1 MSCMLLFLK
10 KGEEIGHKKSMP
22 VNDIVKFI
30 TNDYIFQLPVL
41 QNCKLLLRAMQPMTN
56 EMLFPLVLRLYEEKN
71 CTIEIRHCTHNTAT
85 SQTCIPTGTH
95 TKKKLIPHYST
106 LHYTTQVFH
115 THAHKT
121 LHTHVCMH
129 ARTHMH
135 IQMHKHRHAHTDR
148 QTCTDRQTDKHAHTH
163 THMQTETYTYSTHT
177 QACTH
182 RHTHTCTH
190 RHTQTCTQTQ
200 TDKHTPGISSISIQP
215 RYRKASR

>member
-1 MSCMLLFLK
+1 MLLFLK

-95 TKKKLIPHYST
+95 TKKEAYTTLLYAT
-106 LHYTTQVFH
+106 LHYTGISHTCTQNTTH
-115 THAHKT
+115 TCMHACMYTHAHT
-121 LHTHVCMH
+121 NAQT
-129 ARTHMH
+129 
-135 IQMHKHRHAHTDR
+135 
-148 QTCTDRQTDKHAHTH
+148 QTCTDRQTDRQTDRHAHTH
-163 THMQTETYTYSTHT
+163 THTHANRDIHIQYTYTGM
-177 QACTH
+177 
-182 RHTHTCTH
+182 
-190 RHTQTCTQTQ
+190 HTQTHTHMHTQTHANMYTDTNRQ
-200 TDKHTPGISSISIQP
+200 THTWDIIHFHTAKIS
-215 RYRKASR
+215 